1 MMRNTNKYF
10 KWGLTAFLV
19 VLASIVA
26 GVVLTNLPG
35 FFSVVSGLFSVL
47 APILV
52 GVLFAYLLNPLV
64 KMFEQVVMSGFVEKS
79 KKPERT
85 KRIGRALAILFALL
99 IAGVLLYGLFYMVLP
114 QLYDTVAS
122 LVSSLPF
129 YFEKAQAWILG
140 IVKNNETLRE
150 SVEGML
156 QGIEKNVTSLLGDD
170 LIKNLQTVMS
180 SVTTVGVAVVRTVFN
195 ITLGLVASV
204 YMLWSKERFQ
214 AHAKRLV
221 VASFRPNAADW
232 LLHLGREAHRIFS
245 GFVVG
250 KILESILIGI
260 LCYIGMLIL
269 RLPFAVLISVVVGV
283 TNIIPMFGPIIGAVP
298 CTLLILIV
306 NPLQALYFV
315 IFVIALQQ
323 LDGNVIGPKIL
334 GDSIGLS
341 GFWVLFSITVFGN
354 LFGVIGMLLGL
365 PIFALVYI
373 IVRDLVSGALKK
385 KEKPLDADA
394 YYDLRTVA
402 ELAGSPGDGEETQ
415 ENGAEADREP
425 EAPPRSETAAEPAKN
440 AAQEKKT
447 KKHAKQK

>member
-1 MMRNTNKYF
+1 MKRNANKYF
-10 KWGLTAFLV
+10 RWGLTAFLV
-19 VLASIVA
+19 ILASVIA
-26 GVVLTNLPG
+26 TVVLTNLPG
-35 FFSVVSGLFSVL
+35 FFAVISGLFAVL

-52 GVLFAYLLNPLV
+52 GVLFAFLLNPLV
-64 KMFEQVVMSGFVEKS
+64 KLFEQVVMSGFVEKS

-85 KRIGRALAILFALL
+85 KKLGRVLAILFALV
-99 IAGVLLYGLFYMVLP
+99 IAGIILYGLFYMVLP
-114 QLYDTVAS
+114 QLYETVAS

-129 YFEKAQAWILG
+129 YFEKAKAWVLN
-140 IVKNNETLRE
+140 IVKDNQTLRE

-156 QGIEKNVTSLLGDD
+156 EGIEKNVTTLLGDN

-180 SVTTVGVAVVRTVFN
+180 GVTSVGVAVVKTLFN
-195 ITLGLVASV
+195 IIVGLVASI
-204 YMLWSKERFQ
+204 YMLCSKEKFQ

-232 LLHLGREAHRIFS
+232 LLRLGREAHRIFS

-298 CTLLILIV
+298 STLLILIV

-315 IFVIALQQ
+315 IFVVALQQ

-365 PIFALVYI
+365 PIFALTYI
-373 IVRDLVSGALKK
+373 IVRDLVGNSLKK
-385 KEKPLDADA
+385 KNKPLERDV
-394 YYDLRTVA
+394 YYDLQSVE
-402 ELAGSPGDGEETQ
+402 ELPSPPQDGEAEDAPQPEPRHQTAPAEEAETP
-415 ENGAEADREP
+415 P
-425 EAPPRSETAAEPAKN
+425 EEKKKSQP
-440 AAQEKKT
+440 QEK
-447 KKHAKQK
+447 